1 MTVRKRRAW
10 IAALLVGAL
19 LALWIWAARRG
30 SAADAEA
37 MTPPAASASAATA
50 VLARVM
56 ATPASAS
63 VAAAQ
68 APALVS
74 NIVDKRAV
82 LASRMKADW
91 CGFGAEQRRQWL
103 AAVNA
108 ASEAGSVA
116 PPVDPDM
123 LLREAVSTE
132 LLAEA
137 SAEAVKRW
145 IAVLMQRGDPLS
157 LALADYLSGD
167 AEAKARLQ
175 LRARSSV
182 DPLVTVL
189 ALRRPC
195 AIGACVNVEASQ
207 WSRLEPEN
215 LQAWL
220 ALAEAPGG
228 SSRSQQ
234 GYILERAAS
243 AARYSRSYQQE
254 FQALLLGLPQTEK
267 PGLAAQAE
275 AELFSSMVASWI
287 VRTARPLLDS
297 CRFGMAESG
306 VAQRCE
312 TAANLL
318 WQQDN
323 VIDRGTAVALARP
336 LLPVRPDLRPLWEG
350 RAREYEAV
358 GQWRKG
364 VLQQVIQKLV
374 PDEDALVSRCGPLSG
389 MRDLQRQMTAQN
401 DWVGAR
407 AEMREAK
414 ANEAELSALWRQ
426 AAGRS
431 VLEPPRTASAP
442 KS

>member
-1 MTVRKRRAW
+1 V
-10 IAALLVGAL
+10 IGALLV
-19 LALWIWAARRG
+19 LWIWTARRG
-30 SAADAEA
+30 IAADAEA

-68 APALVS
+68 APALVA
-74 NIVDKRAV
+74 NIVDRRAV
-82 LASRMKADW
+82 LASQMKADW

-103 AAVNA
+103 AAANA
-108 ASEAGSVA
+108 ASGAASVA
-116 PPVDPDM
+116 PRPDPDM
-123 LLREAVSTE
+123 LLSEEVGKE

-145 IAVLMQRGDPLS
+145 IAVLTRRGDPRS
-157 LALADYLSGD
+157 LALADYLSGN
-167 AEAKARLQ
+167 AEANARLQ
-175 LRARSSV
+175 QGALSSA

-195 AIGACVNVEASQ
+195 TGGACINVEASQ

-220 ALAEAPGG
+220 ALAETPAGAG
-228 SSRSQQ
+228 RNQQ
-234 GYILERAAS
+234 GYVLERAAS
-243 AARYSRSYQQE
+243 AARYSRSYQRE
-254 FQALLLGLPQTEK
+254 FHELLLGLPQTEA
-267 PGLAAQAE
+267 PGLQAQAE
-275 AELFSSMVASWI
+275 AEFISG
-287 VRTARPLLDS
+287 TAAAWPWRSTRPLLDS
-297 CRFGMAESG
+297 CRNGMAEAG

-312 TAANLL
+312 TVANLL
-318 WQQDN
+318 WQQDSQ
-323 VIDRGTAVALARP
+323 IDHAMAIALARP
-336 LLPVRPDLRPLWEG
+336 LLPVRPDLRAQWER

-358 GQWRKG
+358 SQWMQGALQR
-364 VLQQVIQKLV
+364 VLEKLV
-374 PDEDALVSRCGPLSG
+374 PDDDALASRCGTLGPL
-389 MRDLQRQMTAQN
+389 RQMQHEMAARG
-401 DWVGAR
+401 DWDRAR
-407 AEMREAK
+407 AEMSETK
-414 ANEAELSALWRQ
+414 VNEAELSAQWRQ

>member
-1 MTVRKRRAW
+1 MTARRRRV
-10 IAALLVGAL
+10 LVVAL
-19 LALWIWAARRG
+19 LAVAFLALWMWMGRRG
-30 SAADAEA
+30 IAADAEA

-56 ATPASAS
+56 ATPASAG
-63 VAAAQ
+63 VAAA
-68 APALVS
+68 APAALVTKV
-74 NIVDKRAV
+74 VDKRAV
-82 LASRMKADW
+82 LANQMKADW

-108 ASEAGSVA
+108 ASSAASVA
-116 PPVDPDM
+116 PPPDRDM
-123 LLREAVSTE
+123 LLSEEVGTE

-137 SAEAVKRW
+137 TAEVVRRW
-145 IAVLMQRGDPLS
+145 VAVLMQRGDPRS
-157 LALADYLSGD
+157 QALADILGSD
-167 AEAKARLQ
+167 AEANARLQ
-175 LRARSSV
+175 RRARSSA
-182 DPLVTVL
+182 DPMVTVL

-195 AIGACVNVEASQ
+195 ASGACINVEASQ

-228 SSRSQQ
+228 AGRSQQ
-234 GYILERAAS
+234 AYILERAAS
-243 AARYSRSYQQE
+243 EARYSRSYQQE
-254 FQALLLGLPQTEK
+254 LQALLLSLPQTEK
-267 PGLAAQAE
+267 PGLQAQAE
-275 AELFSSMVASWI
+275 AQLIIGMVSAWPWRS
-287 VRTARPLLDS
+287 ARPLLDS
-297 CRFGMAESG
+297 CRGGMAEAG

-318 WQQDN
+318 WQQDSLM
-323 VIDRGTAVALARP
+323 DRAMAIALARP
-336 LLPVRPDLRPLWEG
+336 LLPVRPDLRNLWEG

-358 GQWRKG
+358 GQWTKSA
-364 VLQQVIQKLV
+364 LQRVIQKLV
-374 PDEDALVSRCGPLSG
+374 PDEEALVSRCGALAG
-389 MRDLQRQMTAQN
+389 MRELQREMAVQT